1 MERIRELLNTS
12 YAHKRGYTGK
22 GITVAVMDTG
32 LFLHKD
38 LRGRVKGFYDVLGS
52 SVQTV
57 VRAGDNIW
65 EWHRDVAFCQL
76 KY

>member
-38 LRGRVKGFYDVLGS
+38 LRGRVKGFYDVLGNE
-52 SVQTV
+52 TECYDD
-57 VRAGDNIW
+57 RA
-65 EWHRDVAFCQL
+65 EV
-76 KY
+76 YTE